1 MADFELQGMPV
12 WVYSK
17 DADSKASIA
26 PSRLVEGTVGEHF
39 SLDPAD
45 VAGYRFVSSEGTLTG
60 TFDEKT
66 MHTVT
71 FYYRRAD
78 IAETEKIHG
87 KYLRMLASVQPVDE
101 IESTTPLG
109 QKLWADSYMKV
120 VERVA
125 TRDGKFWYQLAD
137 SRWVA
142 YDMQTMKLT
151 DNDGRTTKPVSEWNR
166 PTTWHQSHLWRVR
179 RLITCQVGMWQ
190 CMRNHTD
197 AKLVALFTVLWWIS
211 QNAWMIHLVSFG
223 ITWPNTVGCQV
234 FTYTST
240 IK

>member
-166 PTTWHQSHLWRVR
+166 PTTWALKPFVARATIDYLPGGDVAVYAQPYGREIGRVVHGAVVD
-179 RLITCQVGMWQ
+179 ITERVDDPSGVVWY
-190 CMRNHTD
+190 H
-197 AKLVALFTVLWWIS
+197 VAQHGWLS
-211 QNAWMIHLVSFG
+211 G
-223 ITWPNTVGCQV
+223 IYLHFNN
-234 FTYTST
+234 
-240 IK
+240 